1 MRIPIVSPIFHA
13 KDVCGRHQIRGNA
26 NGPTLA
32 RAMLI
37 VDFLKYHGGFSSAKS
52 GGEVVRNSPQ
62 CLHLIA
68 SS

>member
-13 KDVCGRHQIRGNA
+13 KDVCGRHQIRGRA

-32 RAMLI
+32 RAIVM
-37 VDFLKYHGGFSSAKS
+37 VDFLKYQGVFSAVWGDDPAVK
-52 GGEVVRNSPQ
+52 NSLQ

-68 SS
+68 AS